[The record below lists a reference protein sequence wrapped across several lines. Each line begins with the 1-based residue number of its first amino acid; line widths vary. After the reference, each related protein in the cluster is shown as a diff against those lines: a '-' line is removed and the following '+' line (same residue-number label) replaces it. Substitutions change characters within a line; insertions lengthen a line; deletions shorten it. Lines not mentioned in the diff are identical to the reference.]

1 MLSNIKKYLSNRNIV
16 KTFDLKLE
24 SDTNELTIDEINQI
38 DIKNLSFQYPETDKQ
53 IFRNLNLKFKK
64 GQKYAIVGESGSG
77 KSTLL
82 KLLNGLY
89 FSDSGEI
96 LINNYNINAI
106 NSNSLREHLTF
117 IDSKNLVFPTNIANN
132 VTFYEENFDQKKL
145 EIALK
150 KANLSKELKDNYLDP
165 DFDTINNLSL
175 GQKQRLVLARLFY
188 LNKKWIILDESL
200 SNLDDKNAIDIQEK
214 IIKDPDLTLILVTHH
229 LKKENYNLFN
239 QVINLDEL

>member
-1 MLSNIKKYLSNRNIV
+1 MSGVGTSLLSNIKKYLSNRNIV

-132 VTFYEENFDQKKL
+132 VTFYEENFDQKNWKL
-145 EIALK
+145 L
-150 KANLSKELKDNYLDP
+150 
-165 DFDTINNLSL
+165 
-175 GQKQRLVLARLFY
+175 
-188 LNKKWIILDESL
+188 
-200 SNLDDKNAIDIQEK
+200 
-214 IIKDPDLTLILVTHH
+214 
-229 LKKENYNLFN
+229 
-239 QVINLDEL
+239 